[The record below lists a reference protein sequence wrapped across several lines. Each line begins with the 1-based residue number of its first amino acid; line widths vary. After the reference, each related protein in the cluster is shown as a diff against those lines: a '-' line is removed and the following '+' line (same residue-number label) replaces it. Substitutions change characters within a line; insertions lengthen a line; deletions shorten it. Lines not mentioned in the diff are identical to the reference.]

1 MPTTDV
7 FKKDL
12 LIGKIAFVTGGN
24 DCGSGIC
31 KGMTEA
37 LLRHGAK
44 AFIIGRSQD
53 RLDRA
58 TEELRTKTGGQIA
71 GIAADVRNPEQVEKA
86 VGKAIELFGKVDIL
100 VNGAAGNFLASFE
113 NLSYRAFRTVI
124 EIDLIGTFN
133 VTKACLPYLKKS
145 RGCIINVSATHHYT
159 AMSFQSHVSAAKA
172 GVDALSKS
180 LALELGPLGIRVNVI
195 APGPIADTEGIQRL
209 LPAAD
214 TERLIRGS
222 PLQTLGKIQDI
233 EYATVFLVSDAARY
247 ISGHI
252 LVVDGGTWMHQLDLL
267 PYPECVLEP
276 KKFNNADAQVQAVLD
291 FLRGSITI
299 LFSVYHHE
307 MVSKYQREYKDA
319 KRIDKGC
326 ECAVLHRLSKAVA
339 VGFKIALLDACIP
352 NTG

>member
-12 LIGKIAFVTGGN
+12 LIGKIAFVTGG
-24 DCGSGIC
+24 GSGIC

-53 RLDRA
+53 RLDKA
-58 TEELRTKTGGQIA
+58 AEELKTKTGGQIA
-71 GIAADVRNPEQVEKA
+71 GTAADVRDPEQVEKA
-86 VGKAIELFGKVDIL
+86 VGKAIELFGKIDIL

-124 EIDLIGTFN
+124 EIDLLGTFN
-133 VTKACLPYLKKS
+133 VTKACFPHLKKS
-145 RGCIINVSATHHYT
+145 RGCVINVSATHHYSDSISKP
-159 AMSFQSHVSAAKA
+159 MLIFLLSFDQIRSR
-172 GVDALSKS
+172 S
-180 LALELGPLGIRVNVI
+180 LAVELGPLGIRVNVI
-195 APGPIADTEGIQRL
+195 APGPIADTEGMHRL

-214 TERLIRGS
+214 TERLIQGS

-233 EYATVFLVSDAARY
+233 EYATVFLTSDAARN

-252 LVVDGGTWMHQLDLL
+252 LVVDGASWLRQPDLL

-276 KKFNNADAQVQAVLD
+276 KKF
-291 FLRGSITI
+291 
-299 LFSVYHHE
+299 
-307 MVSKYQREYKDA
+307 
-319 KRIDKGC
+319 
-326 ECAVLHRLSKAVA
+326 
-339 VGFKIALLDACIP
+339 VGNKLNVKL
-352 NTG
+352 